1 MPARFANRDEVA
13 AALRARAESR
23 PASTMRRRWTDIP
36 RSRAS
41 PPSSGEIPAAQAWA
55 AEELSL
61 PMHPD
66 LSEDEVEYVAEAVI
80 EAVITTARAGG
91 ARC

>member
-1 MPARFANRDEVA
+1 MPARFPNRDEVA
-13 AALRARAESR
+13 AALRARDIETGVHYA
-23 PASTMRRRWTDIP
+23 PAMHAHPALKDVAIVSGDIH
-36 RSRAS
+36 
-41 PPSSGEIPAAQAWA
+41 AAQAWA

-66 LSEDEVEYVAEAVI
+66 LGEDEVEYVAEAVI
-80 EAVITTARAGG
+80 EAIAATATVGE